1 MIRGTIHNNRPFISL
16 IAGWRLGVQETVAL
30 VDTGFTGELKISPE
44 KALELGLQIPH
55 AEPVTLADEKTV
67 YMQASLALVSMEGVR
82 NVVNVLVSKGTTI
95 IGVGLLRR
103 FGYALN
109 MDVKY
114 NSLLLQ
120 KSV

>member
-44 KALELGLQIPH
+44 KALELGLQITH

>member
-1 MIRGTIHNNRPFISL
+1 MIKGTIHNNRPFISL

-44 KALELGLQIPH
+44 KALELGLQITH